1 MKRCALLYA
10 VLACVIF
17 AVACSTTQRPAYLA
31 LGDSYAVGEGASHAQ
46 STAYVPLFHSFLE
59 SDMSKKLA
67 LRDLAVDGET
77 SASMIAKGQLAKAL
91 AELEFRNQDSD
102 PKNNVLIIT
111 IDIGGNDVRD
121 LALAGR
127 PCAPPTPTTDAACT
141 TAAAKTMEDVS
152 DNLTVILR
160 ALRVAAGPDVRIFV
174 LDYFNPYSGT
184 SQPLDAAGEAILP
197 ILNGKIKA
205 VAATPGI
212 NADLVDTFA
221 DFEGKGADLT
231 HVTEA
236 GGDFHPNDA
245 GYRLLTDLLTAA
257 YER

>member
-1 MKRCALLYA
+1 MKRCAPLCAAL
-10 VLACVIF
+10 VCVIF
-17 AVACSTTQRPAYLA
+17 AVACSTTQRQAYLA
-31 LGDSYAVGEGASHAQ
+31 LGDSYAVGEGASHAEA
-46 STAYVPLFHSFLE
+46 TGYVPLFRSFLE
-59 SDMSKKLA
+59 SDTGKKLS
-67 LRDLAVDGET
+67 LRNLAVGGET

-102 PKNNVLIIT
+102 PQNDVLIIT

-121 LALAGR
+121 LALEGR
-127 PCAPPTPTTDAACT
+127 PCAPPTPTTSAACT
-141 TAAAKTMEDVS
+141 TAAADAIEDMS
-152 DNLTVILR
+152 ENLTVILR
-160 ALRVAAGPDVRIFV
+160 ALRVAAGPDIRIFV

-184 SQPLDAAGEAILP
+184 SQPLNAADEAILP
-197 ILNGKIKA
+197 ILNGKIKS

-212 NADLVDTFA
+212 NADLVETFA

-245 GYRLLTDLLTAA
+245 GYRLLADLLTAA

>member
-1 MKRCALLYA
+1 MKRRAPLCA

-17 AVACSTTQRPAYLA
+17 AVACGTTQRQAYLA
-31 LGDSYAVGEGASHAQ
+31 LGDSYAVGESASHAEA
-46 STAYVPLFHSFLE
+46 TGYVPLFRSFLE
-59 SDMSKKLA
+59 SDMGKELS
-67 LRDLAVDGET
+67 LRNLAVGGET

-102 PKNNVLIIT
+102 PQNDALIIT

-121 LALAGR
+121 LALEGR
-127 PCAPPTPTTDAACT
+127 PCAPPTPITDAACT
-141 TAAAKTMEDVS
+141 TAVAKTIENVS
-152 DNLTVILR
+152 ENLTVILR
-160 ALRVAAGPDVRIFV
+160 ALRVAAGPDIRIFL

-184 SQPLDAAGEAILP
+184 SQPLDAAGDAVLP
-197 ILNGKIKA
+197 ILNGRIKA

-212 NADLVDTFA
+212 NAEVVETFA
-221 DFEGKGADLT
+221 GFKGNGAELT

-245 GYRLLTDLLTAA
+245 GYRLLADLLTAA